1 MKKIIAAF
9 AVLLLGA
16 CATNVSLTDVK
27 TGISAGGGVLEI
39 AFLSDGNLNIRL
51 DGADYQ
57 GNWTPLAC
65 EKEPCESAKPRS
77 PETNY
82 HISHG
87 RHTMLGKA
95 VLSASNGSTL
105 DCKWKMHRQS
115 VEGTCA
121 ASDGRKFTLNN
132 VNE

>member
-1 MKKIIAAF
+1 MQNIIAAL

-16 CATNVSLTDVK
+16 CATNVSLTDAK
-27 TGISAGGGVLEI
+27 TGTSAGEGVLEI
-39 AFLSDGNLNIRL
+39 AFLSDGKLNIRL

-57 GNWTPLAC
+57 GNWTPLEC
-65 EKEPCESAKPRS
+65 EKEPCASAKSRT
-77 PETNY
+77 PESNY

-121 ASDGRKFTLNN
+121 ASDGRYFALKN

>member
-1 MKKIIAAF
+1 MKNIIAAI
-9 AVLLLGA
+9 AVLFLGA
-16 CATNVSLTDVK
+16 CATNVSLIDAK
-27 TGISAGGGVLEI
+27 TGTAAGGGVLEI
-39 AFLSDGNLNIRL
+39 AFLNDGSLIIRL

-57 GNWTPLAC
+57 GNWTPLEC
-65 EKEPCESAKPRS
+65 GNEPCASAKPRS

-121 ASDGRKFTLNN
+121 ASDGRNFALKN
-132 VNE
+132 VN